1 MAQEKKAKQRNPTTN
16 THQNQSLIVDKENNI
31 IDIELG
37 EVRFAKIDDIKY
49 IIDLSKKESQ
59 SIGFIPKM
67 AYESAITGI
76 KKGDRWSDVCNDKLF
91 VIECNNQ
98 LVGFCLSS
106 FGRIGG
112 IGKLGKI
119 AQICLQTDA
128 RLLQRGRILL
138 DTVVKYGEKV
148 GTYRWSCGCADDLPS
163 NIFWQSMGW
172 IKLTERNGISYKNT
186 WKQTSKRIINIYR
199 LDPFDIFL
207 NNIIC

>member
-1 MAQEKKAKQRNPTTN
+1 M
-16 THQNQSLIVDKENNI
+16 NNI
-31 IDIELG
+31 G
-37 EVRFAKIDDIKY
+37 EIRFAKISDLSY
-49 IIDLSKKESQ
+49 IIDLSKKESM

-98 LVGFCLSS
+98 LVGFCLAS

-128 RLLQRGRILL
+128 RLIQRGRVLL
-138 DTVVKYGEKV
+138 DKVVEYGKTV
-148 GTYRWSCGCADDLPS
+148 GTFRWSCGCADDLPS

-172 IKLTERNGISYKNT
+172 IKLTERFGISHKNT
-186 WKQTSKRIINIYR
+186 WKQTSKRKINIYR

-207 NNIIC
+207 NIIDK

>member
-1 MAQEKKAKQRNPTTN
+1 MENFGNIRLAKLN
-16 THQNQSLIVDKENNI
+16 
-31 IDIELG
+31 DIS
-37 EVRFAKIDDIKY
+37 Y
-49 IIDLSKKESQ
+49 IIDLSKKESM

-91 VIECNNQ
+91 VIECNDQ
-98 LVGFCLSS
+98 LVGFCLAS

-128 RLLQRGRILL
+128 RLIQRGRLLL
-138 DTVVKYGEKV
+138 DTVIEYGKSV
-148 GTYRWSCGCADDLPS
+148 GTFRWSCGCADDLPS
-163 NIFWQSMGW
+163 NLFWQSMGW
-172 IKLTERNGISYKNT
+172 IKLTERFGISHKNT
-186 WKQTSKRIINIYR
+186 WKQTSKRKINIYR

-207 NNIIC
+207 NFNDK

>member
-1 MAQEKKAKQRNPTTN
+1 MSE
-16 THQNQSLIVDKENNI
+16 D
-31 IDIELG
+31 LG
-37 EVRFAKIDDIKY
+37 IVRFANLKDLIY
-49 IIDLSKKESQ
+49 VIDLSKKESQ

-91 VIECNNQ
+91 IIECNNE
-98 LVGFCLSS
+98 LVGFCLAS

-128 RLLQRGRILL
+128 RLLQRGRLLL
-138 DTVVKYGEKV
+138 DNVIEYGKSV
-148 GTYRWSCGCADDLPS
+148 GTFRWSCGCADDLPS

-172 IKLTERNGISYKNT
+172 IKLTERNGISHKNT
-186 WKQTSKRIINIYR
+186 WKQTSKRKVNIYR

-207 NNIIC
+207 NYIDL